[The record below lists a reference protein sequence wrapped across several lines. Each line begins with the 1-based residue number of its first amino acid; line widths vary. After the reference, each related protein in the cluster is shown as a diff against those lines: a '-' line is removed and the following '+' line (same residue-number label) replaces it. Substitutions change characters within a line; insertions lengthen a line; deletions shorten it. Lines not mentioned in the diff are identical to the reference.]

1 MTKEEVLQLEKELSF
16 QEFNNHDAYQ
26 LGQIIVDHI
35 EKNHLKNVRI
45 RIVLDKD
52 IIFQYLMDGKKGVIW
67 LDRKQKTVEKYGH
80 SSYYIYLENEENK
93 TYQEDEKDESLVICG
108 GGFPLIIHDE
118 LRGSILVSGLVHDED
133 HQVIVDCLR
142 KLKDASDIDGT
153 LVFNQQIKKQ
163 DKEAIEKYQK
173 EHLFGV
179 CSGRPRCALF
189 DLEKLKL
196 DFYILSSGAMIL
208 DKGLNIIQDFSM
220 KKEIVQQIFNE
231 YKKKA
236 HIILQT
242 GNADVFYATLKE
254 DYNPKLK
261 VISSFKEVEH
271 EIIYG
276 ISLVFK
282 DDKITKKACLEINQK
297 YQEVEGFQNRNS
309 IDIVRKGCSKGTGI
323 KIIKDYYHLEKVAG
337 IGDSYNDLPMLKV
350 VDTAFTFKT
359 SPQEIQKQVHYCV
372 NDIAEAIALLEV
384 EK

>member
-16 QEFNNHDAYQ
+16 QEFNNHAAYQ

-45 RIVLDKD
+45 RIVLDGD
-52 IIFQYLMDGKKGVIW
+52 IVFQYLMDGKKGVIW

-93 TYQEDEKDESLVICG
+93 TYQDDEKDESLVICG

-142 KLKDASDIDGT
+142 ELKDDIDGT

-173 EHLFGV
+173 KHLFGV

-196 DFYILSSGAMIL
+196 DFYILSSGALIL
-208 DKGLNIIQDFSM
+208 DKDLNIIQDFPM